1 MFFIV
6 SVNIRMLQCNILYLN
21 DFFILNLSLN
31 NIYLQ

>member
-6 SVNIRMLQCNILYLN
+6 SINMRMLQCNILYFN